1 MLEPEPNFCS
11 PAAVLAMGEFSCLQ
25 HENEGLK
32 KKKKEKHVL
41 MKIQGKSYHKQ
52 AWVFLAFSLSSS
64 KTRML
69 HYLQIS
75 LGKQVSLHLN

>member
-1 MLEPEPNFCS
+1 
-11 PAAVLAMGEFSCLQ
+11 
-25 HENEGLK
+25 
-32 KKKKEKHVL
+32 

-52 AWVFLAFSLSSS
+52 ACVFLAFSLSSS

-75 LGKQVSLHLN
+75 LGKQVGLHLN